1 MPLFFFHVWDTK
13 AFVPDPDGAELINLS
28 AVKQKVK
35 QDAREILADGQR
47 RGEDR
52 SHWTLEVRNE
62 ADQTVLTTPVSQ
74 AAAIEEQSQSS

>member
-13 AFVPDPDGAELINLS
+13 AFVPDPDGAELINLA
-28 AVKQKVK
+28 AVKQKAK
-35 QDAREILADGQR
+35 LDACEILADGNR

-62 ADQTVLTTPVSQ
+62 ADQTVLTTPILK
-74 AAAIEEQSQSS
+74 AAAMEEQSRPS